1 METLYRISPKILAIS
16 QSLGW
21 IGNQA
26 YSEHLSDYGYEN
38 RRPFRMLLQEL

>member
-1 METLYRISPKILAIS
+1 MENLYRKGPKVLTIS

-26 YSEHLSDYGYEN
+26 CFEHLSDYGYEN